1 MGKKKKNWTREPH
14 ENPISSRAEIR
25 KEQILNVETNQNH
38 LELQNHPRDTIST
51 PPPKKKQFVFL
62 PVRGSHVIY
71 PLNSAG
77 RGAAQRPPSYKQKL
91 ICNLIWEVCS
101 GAQQ

>member
-1 MGKKKKNWTREPH
+1 MGGKKKKAAKKLFWLTREPH

-51 PPPKKKQFVFL
+51 PPPKK
-62 PVRGSHVIY
+62 
-71 PLNSAG
+71 NSLSSF
-77 RGAAQRPPSYKQKL
+77 PS
-91 ICNLIWEVCS
+91 E
-101 GAQQ
+101 ARM